1 MIKDTIGQTLF
12 VGDIVIYYSY
22 FYKITAITTRGVIK
36 GICLNSFGD
45 TQTHKKISPDK
56 CLKLNEDQ
64 RIMVYETY
72 ANYISMK
79 RIQ

>member
-45 TQTHKKISPDK
+45 TQTHKKNIT
-56 CLKLNEDQ
+56 
-64 RIMVYETY
+64 R
-72 ANYISMK
+72 
-79 RIQ
+79 